1 MTSED
6 IDIGGYHIPAKVGS
20 FVFLPILYL
29 AMGHNITDTSGV
41 SHIHCMSR
49 PKVC

>member
-20 FVFLPILYL
+20 FFFSFDFVHSHE
-29 AMGHNITDTSGV
+29 HNITDTSDV